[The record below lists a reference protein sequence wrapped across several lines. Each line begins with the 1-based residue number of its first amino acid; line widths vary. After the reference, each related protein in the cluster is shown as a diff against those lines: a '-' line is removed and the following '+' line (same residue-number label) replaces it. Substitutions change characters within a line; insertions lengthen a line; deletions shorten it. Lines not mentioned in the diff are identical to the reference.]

1 MIELIESKIDVGE
14 VYQCLEDPACGAAV
28 VFVGRVRD
36 HHDGRCVE
44 KINYTAYA
52 DMVRAEGACILVEA
66 QEKFPIRRVRVIHR
80 VGPHA
85 IGDISIVVGVATAH
99 RADSFAAT
107 AWIMDEIK
115 KRLPVWKEEFYS
127 EGDRAWPQN
136 AP

>member
-1 MIELIESKIDVGE
+1 MIELVEFEINVDE
-14 VYQCLEDPACGAAV
+14 VYRRLEDPACGAAV
-28 VFVGRVRD
+28 VFVGRVRN

-52 DMVRAEGACILVEA
+52 DMVRAEGERILNEACV
-66 QEKFPIRRVRVIHR
+66 QFSIRQSLIIHR

-85 IGDISIVVGVATAH
+85 IGDISIVVGVASVH
-99 RADSFAAT
+99 RADSFAA
-107 AWIMDEIK
+107 AEWIMDEIK
-115 KRLPVWKEEFYS
+115 KRLPVWKEEFYT